1 MTFSEARETVVRALD
16 TAANVLNDADLGT
29 ALRDPALDVRFAELK
44 LDSLATIE
52 CCLVL
57 EDDTMIEIDPADLA
71 IHDSVNRLAEFIAQR
86 TSTA

>member
-1 MTFSEARETVVRALD
+1 MTFLEARKKVVGALD

-29 ALRDPALDVRFAELK
+29 ALRDPGADVRFADLK
-44 LDSLATIE
+44 LDSLAAIE
-52 CCLVL
+52 CCLML